1 MAFNLKQRHN
11 QVQKC
16 SLFSKDRSER
26 FYLINKDDQL
36 GVRSLV
42 LYKLQ
47 NSNSY
52 VGIRSLILYK
62 LQNSN
67 SYVQL
72 YLR

>member
-47 NSNSY
+47 NSNS
-52 VGIRSLILYK
+52 S
-62 LQNSN
+62 
-67 SYVQL
+67 VQL
-72 YLR
+72 YLKIVF